1 MGRGVL
7 CRLAAGVAFVA
18 LLAVA
23 GPADANRARRA
34 ALAGNLAIA
43 DDTDLYLFPGEIAWY
58 ATRVD
63 LDVAPRVT
71 GAMLFGEPLS
81 PVAFGFALNRDQ
93 TLNNL
98 DGVDDLALFSQIHGG
113 VLGSLAASEVGTLL
127 VGLPAGIGLRLSL
140 THGAEGET
148 FDTADGEKE
157 NSTSVT
163 GVELSGGWSRRT
175 DDLQLDTVAT
185 LRFNGLTEKVQAG
198 GSDFKFEDSGSP
210 AFSLG
215 GRGIF
220 RVSDSLS
227 WVALAN
233 FSLRDYTGESS
244 LTVGEEKLV
253 VERAAKATILRA
265 GVGPQLR
272 IGDWVT
278 VASLASI
285 GYGKVS
291 IDEEDETALDL
302 NSTAI
307 AIPGFDTS
315 VEAHVSRYVDLR
327 WGFRSRYLIEEDE
340 QKDESKETENDRATA
355 FRSTGD
361 FAWTAGLGINY
372 WDFDWDVEFSKFL
385 DDGPSQLI
393 ISLSWSPPAESFR
406 RPPPPLG
413 RPSPFD
419 ADEDE
424 TPAPL
429 PPPPPPAAAL

>member
-1 MGRGVL
+1 MSRGVI
-7 CRLAAGVAFVA
+7 CRLAAGAAMVA
-18 LLAVA
+18 LLGVA

-34 ALAGNLAIA
+34 ALAGNLGIA

-81 PVAFGFALNRDQ
+81 PVAIGFALNRDQ

-98 DGVDDLALFSQIHGG
+98 DGVDDLALFSQIHSGY
-113 VLGSLAASEVGTLL
+113 LGNLPSSEVGTLL
-127 VGLPAGIGLRLSL
+127 VGFPSGIGFRASL

-148 FDTADGEKE
+148 FDEADGEKE

-163 GVELSGGWSRRT
+163 GLELSGGWSRRT
-175 DDLQLDTVAT
+175 EDLQLDTVAT
-185 LRFNGLTEKVQAG
+185 LRFNGIDQKVR
-198 GSDFKFEDSGSP
+198 SDADSSFEDSGTPS
-210 AFSLG
+210 FSLG

-220 RVSDSLS
+220 DVSESLS
-227 WVALAN
+227 WVALAH
-233 FSLRDYTGESS
+233 FSVRDYTGEFHQGS
-244 LTVGEEKLV
+244 GDQPLV
-253 VERAAKATILRA
+253 IERAAKATVIRA
-265 GVGPQLR
+265 GFGPQLR

-278 VASLASI
+278 VASLASL
-285 GYGKVS
+285 GYGSVS
-291 IDEEDETALDL
+291 IEDERGSDLDRS
-302 NSTAI
+302 STAI

-340 QKDESKETENDRATA
+340 RSGDSSDPEHENRTA

-372 WDFDWDVEFSKFL
+372 WDFDWDVELSKFL
-385 DDGPSQLI
+385 DEGPSQLI
-393 ISLSWSPPAESFR
+393 LSLSWSPPADSFR
-406 RPPPPLG
+406 RPPPPLT
-413 RPSPFD
+413 RPGPFD
-419 ADEDE
+419 AEKDGG
-424 TPAPL
+424 TSLSPA
-429 PPPPPPAAAL
+429 PPPASSAL